1 MLFDGM
7 QNMKRKAG
15 SLKKNNSKK
24 IIIFSFLILFIF
36 SCNYAIAGSTY
47 TPQAPKGPTEGN
59 KDIEY
64 EYSINTGEVG
74 SQWRFYWGDST
85 YSEWI
90 VVEEGDEYSTSSH
103 SWEEYGSYDVRVQNK
118 NIYNQESNW
127 SPSLKVD
134 ITIPPDLDGDGF
146 LNEVEEAYN
155 NDPENSDDFPLDT
168 DGDKTPDEN
177 SPDDVYTGDTDDD
190 NDELLDIYE
199 IMISSDSKDG
209 SDVKTVLING
219 FYYFIVDLDNDG
231 TGDLLFNSETSM
243 QSEIAVKDASL
254 LLDIDDD
261 GSWDYSFLQGVLEV
275 YVEPFEIPWLLIGA
289 TIAIIVL
296 AVLFVLFK
304 MGFFYVYEEEIIVEE

>member
-7 QNMKRKAG
+7 QNMRRKAG

-24 IIIFSFLILFIF
+24 VIIFSFLILFTF

-47 TPQAPKGPTEGN
+47 TPQSPEGPIEGN

-64 EYSINTGEVG
+64 EYSIATGEVG

-85 YSEWI
+85 YSDWI
-90 VVEEGDEYSTSSH
+90 VVEEGAGYVTASH

-118 NIYNQESNW
+118 NIYDQESNW
-127 SPSLKVD
+127 SPSLTVD
-134 ITIPPDLDGDGF
+134 ITILPDLDGDGF

-155 NDPENSDDFPLDT
+155 SDPENSDDFPLDT

-177 SPDDVYTGDTDDD
+177 SPDDSYTGDTDDD
-190 NDELLDIYE
+190 NDGLLDIYE
-199 IMISSDSKDG
+199 IMINSDSKDD
-209 SDVKTVLING
+209 SDAKNVFISD

-231 TGDLLFNSETSM
+231 TGDLLFNAETSL
-243 QSEIAVKDASL
+243 QSNIEVKDASL
-254 LLDIDDD
+254 LLDIDND
-261 GSWDYSFLQGVLEV
+261 GSWDYSYLNGALEV

-289 TIAIIVL
+289 TIAIIAL
-296 AVLFVLFK
+296 LIIFVLFK